1 MSKKEKITDE
11 ELKTLQQAN
20 AELTN
25 LKLAYGDLELNKL
38 ALNEK
43 TKSLK
48 TLFASIEKDLIANYG
63 KDAII
68 NAQTGQIKRKQDA

>member
-48 TLFASIEKDLIANYG
+48 TLFASIEKDLVANYG

>member
-20 AELTN
+20 ADLTN
-25 LKLAYGDLELNKL
+25 LKLAYGDLELNRL

-48 TLFASIEKDLIANYG
+48 TLFASIEKDLVAKYG

>member
-48 TLFASIEKDLIANYG
+48 TLFASIEKI
-63 KDAII
+63 
-68 NAQTGQIKRKQDA
+68 